1 MAVACAAR
9 CATGLTGRYVPS
21 LRVTAFNAA
30 KAAGTMW
37 LQLPAPPKRS
47 TSRAIRCNGMPPH
60 RRLNAGFA
68 GAAAAICSGGARGLT
83 APRFGLARLTGQ
95 QVCTLRSKCL
105 PALRAITMVCR
116 THRLY
121 LTNCDYSRTHPYDL
135 AAMRGVTTPQNCLM
149 PGEVHERKQRH
160 ARGA

>member
-1 MAVACAAR
+1 MAAVYAAL
-9 CATGLTGRYVPS
+9 CATGSAGRCAPS
-21 LRVTAFNAA
+21 LPVTVFNAV

-37 LQLPAPPKRS
+37 LRLPAPAKTCRLM
-47 TSRAIRCNGMPPH
+47 AIPCNGSL
-60 RRLNAGFA
+60 RRQRPNADF
-68 GAAAAICSGGARGLT
+68 AAAVGVIYFGDGWAPT